1 MGIICKLIL
10 QTRVSTY
17 CDVRSEVER
26 NNRDYGPCTEL
37 VVEA

>member
-1 MGIICKLIL
+1 MGIIYKLIL

-17 CDVRSEVER
+17 CDVRSER
-26 NNRDYGPCTEL
+26 NRDYGAYTEL